1 MSVVQA
7 AVGGAPLPTAAA
19 TSASSQDSGPASNA
33 PTVAKAKFKK
43 KKKRGTTRE
52 PSTARGGDDVLGVS
66 VVTDA
71 STDGGQA
78 IATTAD
84 DGEEDISSI
93 LAATREEQHYRRRA
107 KGISTVTL
115 ATGEK
120 VTQEQEVEMAASG
133 GGWTANKGGIMP
145 KDAAKDRDR
154 DRTGE
159 DSSVVKGLNNV
170 FTATQ
175 DVDFQDAEM
184 QRYVEEQ
191 MMVRSG
197 QPEEEVDT
205 RTDYDKRRQELFE
218 VPEEYRDLQ
227 AQGALTDSQSRGL
240 LSNAMLSGIP
250 EVDLGVDSKF
260 QNVQRVEQARHLR
273 ETAGSSQQGRGQK
286 DPVAQGDGF
295 LNYGRARFL
304 TSSVQ
309 DKRAM
314 GSSKGVVNVPGQELS
329 DHTATFE
336 AAKKKAFDR
345 GVVDTA
351 TYSAH
356 PEKVVARG
364 RGRHRDGASDD
375 QAVNKFRKKTRRY

>member
-1 MSVVQA
+1 VSDVQCLWLRVSYSGIRIRTLARSRTSKHKEHSRIRSRGGCCLTRCSPGSQKVRKPARPPHLSGSSSVDVA
-7 AVGGAPLPTAAA
+7 AYSHPHHHRSPRLPLP
-19 TSASSQDSGPASNA
+19 S
-33 PTVAKAKFKK
+33 
-43 KKKRGTTRE
+43 
-52 PSTARGGDDVLGVS
+52 
-66 VVTDA
+66 
-71 STDGGQA
+71 
-78 IATTAD
+78 
-84 DGEEDISSI
+84 
-93 LAATREEQHYRRRA
+93 LA
-107 KGISTVTL
+107 
-115 ATGEK
+115 
-120 VTQEQEVEMAASG
+120 
-133 GGWTANKGGIMP
+133 
-145 KDAAKDRDR
+145 
-154 DRTGE
+154 
-159 DSSVVKGLNNV
+159 
-170 FTATQ
+170 
-175 DVDFQDAEM
+175 
-184 QRYVEEQ
+184 
-191 MMVRSG
+191 
-197 QPEEEVDT
+197 
-205 RTDYDKRRQELFE
+205 
-218 VPEEYRDLQ
+218 
-227 AQGALTDSQSRGL
+227 
-240 LSNAMLSGIP
+240 
-250 EVDLGVDSKF
+250 VDLGVDSKF

-345 GVVDTA
+345 GVVDSA